1 MIILNQLKSIL
12 DELLRVW
19 RGQYQP
25 TQLYLQASFFSP
37 AETSF
42 FLICAGDG
50 VGFARASCQGLET
63 GKSNLERWTLC
74 FSSYNEL
81 ELAKDVYWR
90 FVTFTLFEGNICFI
104 SMVSVLNKISEYL
117 YFIYLFRP
125 LLLLFLKIRRK
136 ASVCP

>member
-1 MIILNQLKSIL
+1 MLNQLKSIL

-25 TQLYLQASFFSP
+25 TQLYLQASFLSP
-37 AETSF
+37 AEASF
-42 FLICAGDG
+42 FLICAGDSAG

-90 FVTFTLFEGNICFI
+90 FVTFTLFEGNICVL
-104 SMVSVLNKISEYL
+104 SQWSVYWIKFLSIYTSYT
-117 YFIYLFRP
+117 YFVHFCC
-125 LLLLFLKIRRK
+125 FF
-136 ASVCP
+136 